1 MTDAT
6 MGSVFVLIFTSVG
19 LRFQKVVAR
28 PLPHRYLN
36 RGKKVDEDEVIQI
49 NRLSDFLTSDSCG
62 KVEYGFVNYH
72 DNPIKMYWIN
82 QNTNDKIYNQELGK
96 GERNTAFITTFV
108 GHKFEFYDSEPNEDA
123 LQNERILELTVGNHG
138 IIGIKNHD
146 QPHVPK
152 EDVVEEVK
160 RTLNNEWRR
169 HLRVKRTFSSL
180 GFDKGKLPD
189 DLFASLGSYYYN
201 NRDPPHKVL
210 EEWGRHKGV
219 FVNYWETD
227 VSAELHNDSEV
238 GHRNPSLA
246 FPCAGKLHSNSL
258 AFETSVART
267 TARADRGVGGM
278 RA

>member
-1 MTDAT
+1 MA
-6 MGSVFVLIFTSVG
+6 
-19 LRFQKVVAR
+19 RNFQRVVAR

-49 NRLSDFLTSDSCG
+49 NRLNDFLTSDSCG

-72 DNPIKMYWIN
+72 ENTIKMYWFN
-82 QNTNDKIYNQELGK
+82 QHTNERIFNQELGK

-123 LQNERILELTVGNHG
+123 LQNERILEVNVENNGV
-138 IIGIKNHD
+138 IGIKNHE
-146 QPHVPK
+146 QPHFPK
-152 EDVVEEVK
+152 EGVVEEVK
-160 RTLNNEWRR
+160 RTLNNEWSR

-201 NRDPPHKVL
+201 NRNPPHKVL

-227 VSAELHNDSEV
+227 VSAEHLLQWCES
-238 GHRNPSLA
+238 RPSPTTNA
-246 FPCAGKLHSNSL
+246 FPSAGKFHSNSL
-258 AFETSVART
+258 AFETSMARK
-267 TARADRGVGGM
+267 TALANRGVGGM